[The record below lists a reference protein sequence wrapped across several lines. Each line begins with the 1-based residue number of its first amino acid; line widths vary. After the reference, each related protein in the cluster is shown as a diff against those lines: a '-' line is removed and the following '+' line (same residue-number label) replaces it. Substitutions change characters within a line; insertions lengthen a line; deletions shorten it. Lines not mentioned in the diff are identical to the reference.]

1 MKTKLSICLA
11 LCTIAA
17 PIYSISFSDGIFTD
31 SDWTLENMPTGA
43 SAQSGAQVASGGNP
57 GEFRQV
63 NTISNSFT
71 YMANLRTAFTYDP
84 SVSGAISFID
94 WGIDTKNISAFGLG
108 MGYGLAIKQGGNYY
122 GGPHNITGSTNFN
135 WNSLSQTGL
144 SASSFNLNIF
154 GSGSPDFSASGG
166 LMTFGFFTS
175 NGNAAGISVGYDNF
189 RVSINPVPEPIATP
203 ILVAGIVAAM
213 RRKKKSNIA

>member
-31 SDWTLENMPTGA
+31 SDWTLENMPLGVT
-43 SAQSGAQVASGGNP
+43 AQSGAQVVSGGNP

-108 MGYGLAIKQGGNYY
+108 MGYGQYHRIHQLQLEFSLTDWTKCKQ
-122 GGPHNITGSTNFN
+122 FQ
-135 WNSLSQTGL
+135 SQHL
-144 SASSFNLNIF
+144 WF
-154 GSGSPDFSASGG
+154 G
-166 LMTFGFFTS
+166 
-175 NGNAAGISVGYDNF
+175 
-189 RVSINPVPEPIATP
+189 
-203 ILVAGIVAAM
+203 
-213 RRKKKSNIA
+213 KS